1 MSHGEY
7 LNSQPLDISV
17 VKNLQVDSIDNMD
30 ISVIKNLQVDSI
42 GVIKNLQ
49 VDSIDIRTTV
59 LSRTAR

>member
-17 VKNLQVDSIDNMD
+17 VKNLQVDSID
-30 ISVIKNLQVDSI
+30 KLQVDSI
-42 GVIKNLQ
+42 N
-49 VDSIDIRTTV
+49 IRTTV